1 MVSLVGPGQFFV
13 KKQSC
18 KAVFQGH
25 PVCMKLQNQVC
36 VDICQLCGN
45 ACSAKI
51 LALTGVQGPNCKGL
65 GLNRELFWA
74 NAVVCRRRRRRRR
87 WRLTMTMIRSL
98 VRSNWG
104 QTAWFIALP
113 CSHPPFLFLRD
124 CNELGAVEQCNCIG
138 NCMRASYYE
147 GSRIV
152 LRSTWRW
159 VVNTYID
166 KVFKSNPAKYFD
178 SVHFVVAWN
187 SNDLPERQVL
197 AIRPL
202 VAVFLFM
209 LIPPHPSDCRG
220 ILYLK
225 EYWDLTLCWKKSGG
239 GIPTTLSLLLLIMAM
254 ASLMASLADG
264 GPGVLKRSHRRTTRD

>member
-1 MVSLVGPGQFFV
+1 MGIIVRSRRNFCQRTEL
-13 KKQSC
+13 QSSFSGAPC
-18 KAVFQGH
+18 LYSIITTKRV
-25 PVCMKLQNQVC
+25 V
-36 VDICQLCGN
+36 VDICQPCCN

-74 NAVVCRRRRRRRR
+74 NAVVCRRRRR

-138 NCMRASYYE
+138 ICMRASYYE

-152 LRSTWRW
+152 LRSTWR
-159 VVNTYID
+159 
-166 KVFKSNPAKYFD
+166 
-178 SVHFVVAWN
+178 
-187 SNDLPERQVL
+187 
-197 AIRPL
+197 
-202 VAVFLFM
+202 
-209 LIPPHPSDCRG
+209 
-220 ILYLK
+220 
-225 EYWDLTLCWKKSGG
+225 
-239 GIPTTLSLLLLIMAM
+239 
-254 ASLMASLADG
+254 
-264 GPGVLKRSHRRTTRD
+264 